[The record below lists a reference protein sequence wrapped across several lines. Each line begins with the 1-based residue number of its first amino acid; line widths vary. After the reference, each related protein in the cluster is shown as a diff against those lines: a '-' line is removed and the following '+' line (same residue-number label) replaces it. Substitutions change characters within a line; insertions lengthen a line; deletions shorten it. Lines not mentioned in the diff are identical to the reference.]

1 MADEQKNEVMKSL
14 KGFAKISLDFTF
26 KRIFGNESDKGALIA
41 FLNRIIGDV
50 DIEDVQLLPTER
62 LGLTSSDRKTVFDVF
77 CRSKDGTEFIVEM
90 QCAKQKYF
98 KDRALYYAG
107 YPLVEQGRQAFE
119 RYVESCS
126 SDKSAHIKRSYESFK
141 WDFNLKPIILVAV
154 LDFSMSHS
162 EEWPRD
168 KYYSSYSL
176 REDTTDEVMNDKLRF
191 IFLELGRFDK
201 KENELSDMNDK
212 WMYALKHMHEFSSR
226 PDELMENELD
236 ALFNLA
242 KIANFTPKDIN
253 TYLDELIMERDYW
266 NCIDYA
272 KEEAMKEGRE
282 KGMEQ
287 GMAEGMKQGM
297 AEGMAK
303 GMAEGMAKGMAKG
316 RAEGRADAIRRMI
329 AGGLEVEHVC
339 TLMEVTPEDI
349 KRIISEQ

>member
-1 MADEQKNEVMKSL
+1 MMADEQKNEVIKSL

-126 SDKSAHIKRSYESFK
+126 SDKSAHVKRSYESFK

-176 REDTTDEVMNDKLRF
+176 KEDTTDEVMNDKLRF

-287 GMAEGMKQGM
+287 GMAEGM
-297 AEGMAK
+297 
-303 GMAEGMAKGMAKG
+303 AKG